1 MSEKAYEAISHQQM
15 KLALLT
21 IMNHS
26 FFFFFSMKLTLFP
39 LHLIH
44 SIPIN
49 QAE

>member
-26 FFFFFSMKLTLFP
+26 FFFSMKLTLFP